1 MYNYYEAVKA
11 DILDYIRNEIN
22 LADFDSLEELAE
34 KLNDDLWIDD
44 SVTGNAS
51 GSYTSNSYTAK
62 EYVSENLDL
71 VEEMASEFCVDLS
84 DVERHFLQENW
95 EWFDVSIRCYVLN
108 SCISDALEEIREE
121 WEEIHADDDDN
132 ENE

>member
-1 MYNYYEAVKA
+1 MYNYYDSVRA
-11 DILDYIRNEIN
+11 DILDYIQEEIN

-34 KLNDDLWIDD
+34 KLENDLWIDD

-51 GSYTSNSYTAK
+51 GSYTFNRFTAK

-71 VEEMASEFCVDLS
+71 LAEMCLDFDISYEEIGRRFINE
-84 DVERHFLQENW
+84 EW

-108 SCISDALEEIREE
+108 SCIYDALDEIREE
-121 WEEIHADDDDN
+121 WEEVHQDDDD